1 MKRLLAILL
10 ASAMA
15 FHLMPLQTIALSNRF
30 SSSAPVETVGNPDEP
45 TQENSEKLLRS
56 SEETN
61 SAGFSVGNNI
71 TDILINGRT
80 AVVSYAAETEADLV
94 VGIYADDAEEELI
107 ASGTADVAKTADG
120 TAKVEIIGDIP
131 EHYVI
136 KGYLFEKEEHVPL
149 CEPFKNSFYTK
160 KIADVRNAA
169 VKDFPEERV
178 LNLDD
183 DEQTNFAVVKQDV
196 TFVKA
201 EDGFNKITQRDEE
214 SLTYTVSSAGDE
226 IKNLHVG
233 DVLVLDRPNET
244 PLILRANNIS
254 VNGDTVTLSGD
265 GTLRL
270 EDVFSALKIEKNE
283 SCQSVEELSGENA
296 TGSTTLKTDY
306 SVAVYLSENEK
317 QISLAVENQVE
328 GNAELTEKGEKSVS
342 FEVASETLARGVSLS
357 MEPVVKVRAEGK
369 ASTKFSLKTEDGVRW
384 DGSSHSTGKDP
395 AAELESPADVS
406 VTVEMELTPMLDIF
420 NGMTQMTLK
429 TQTGIKAESTKKGG
443 EQLEDGIRHACK
455 ECYSV
460 TKTEISRVEAE
471 LRRSKDEKAQ
481 KEPLS
486 KAEKT
491 LGKTYHST
499 EYGTSGEGDCP
510 NYSYRVRLTL
520 DGVKTEGV
528 AIFRKD
534 SDGALMVVG
543 ATDENGA
550 AEIYFVPGQYAF
562 SAKTGGKE
570 YNGECEVTDCPV
582 AIVLKT
588 KEKEDTEPPEEIVE
602 AFGNC
607 GENLRWIVDK
617 NGVLTIDGSGE
628 MRDYHSNPAMG
639 KLPPWNEEE
648 LRKRF
653 GMENVSITKIVLKE
667 GITRI
672 GESAF
677 AGMKIT
683 EVSIPETVKA
693 IGAFSFKACKA
704 LKKMELPKTLTK
716 IGREAF
722 AECTA
727 LEEVIYEG
735 SRKEWSEIDIRS
747 GNELLENAKITYQTV
762 DEPED
767 EIKDNETEDK
777 PDEVGKED
785 TPGEGNKEDEPEEK
799 PDEGNKDEEKE
810 DKPEEGSKEDKPAE
824 DDNDEVKEDRPDESD
839 KGNEPKEDDS
849 GKDDESEDKPG
860 KGDEEI
866 EDKPDKSDKDDEKG
880 DEDKKDEEPETP
892 EEDPNGGRCGE
903 NLTWKLSENGMLSIY
918 GNGRMDDYKGTKT
931 PWNLQDVKG
940 VVIENGVTTIG
951 RNAFMGCNGLKE
963 IQLPETVEVLG
974 EGAFADSGLKMVTI
988 PVSMRR
994 IEENVFSGCVLE
1006 LVFYAGT
1013 KSEWRAIEI
1022 LETGNAAL
1030 FAQVIHCI
1038 NGNILPDIE
1047 NTITAGTAG
1056 RNDNSNKLY
1065 AVFNGL
1071 TAGES
1076 YAVIVSKSS
1085 EDPFEASSL
1094 IYLNQKKADAN
1105 GILEVPFVSGETEDA
1120 YVVACGREPEKPKY
1134 TVTVKVGD
1142 AVVKT
1147 VEAAEG
1153 ENVTI
1158 EVPEK
1163 LDDGRIFQ
1171 KWNVDTGNVE
1181 LVDAGSFK
1189 TSFTM
1194 AAEDVVL
1201 HAVYKTSGGS
1211 PDDGGITKPDDPGSS
1226 SGASP
1231 SGDSG
1236 NGSSGSGS
1244 GSTAKPDKPDS
1255 GSNGSS
1261 SSGSSGSSSSG
1272 SASSGSSSSSSS
1284 TSNSSS
1290 FNSPSDN
1297 RDSGGSIAAV
1307 VWVGGAA
1314 IAAVTAGVIL
1324 MMPVEVGG
1332 IAQMSDGTVLA
1343 NATVQLMKDGRL
1355 AAQTM
1360 TDESGRFAMK
1370 IKRGEYQMN
1379 VIAVDSETGEQ
1390 IVRTVG
1396 VKAPAK
1402 NMNFVF

>member
-1 MKRLLAILL
+1 MKRLLAVLL

-15 FHLMPLQTIALSNRF
+15 FHLIPLQAIALSNRF
-30 SSSAPVETVGNPDEP
+30 SSSAPLETAENPDGL
-45 TQENSEKLLRS
+45 TQKNLEKLLRS

-61 SAGFSVGNNI
+61 SAEFSVENHI
-71 TDILINGRT
+71 TDIRINGRT
-80 AVVSYAAETEADLV
+80 AVVSCAAETEADLV

-131 EHYVI
+131 EYYVV
-136 KGYLFEKEEHVPL
+136 KGYLFEKEEHIPL

-160 KIADVRNAA
+160 EIADIRNA
-169 VKDFPEERV
+169 VVQDFPEERV

-183 DEQTNFAVVKQDV
+183 DEQTNFAIVKQDI

-244 PLILRANNIS
+244 PIILRANNIS

-270 EDVFSALKIEKNE
+270 EDVFSALKIEKSG
-283 SCQSVEELSGENA
+283 SCQSVEELSGEA
-296 TGSTTLKTDY
+296 VTGSTTLKTDY

-317 QISLAVENQVE
+317 QISLSVENQVE
-328 GNAELTEKGEKSVS
+328 GNSELTEKGEESVS
-342 FEVASETLARGVSLS
+342 FEPVSEVLARGVSLS
-357 MEPVVKVRAEGK
+357 MEPVVKI
-369 ASTKFSLKTEDGVRW
+369 STENSANAKFLLRTEDGVRW

-395 AAELESPADVS
+395 AAELKSPADVS
-406 VTVEMELTPMLDIF
+406 VTVEMELAPMLDIF

-443 EQLEDGIRHACK
+443 EELEDGVRHACK

-460 TKTEISRVEAE
+460 TKTEVSRVEAE
-471 LRRSKDEKAQ
+471 LRRSKGEKAQ

-510 NYSYRVRLTL
+510 NNSYRVRLTL

-534 SDGALMVVG
+534 SGGALTVIG

-550 AEIYFVPGQYAF
+550 AEFYFVPGQYAF
-562 SAKTGGKE
+562 SAKTDGKE

-582 AIVLKT
+582 EIVLKT
-588 KEKEDTEPPEEIVE
+588 KEEEDTEPPEEIVE

-617 NGVLTIDGSGE
+617 NGVLTIDGNGE

-648 LRKRF
+648 LKKRF

-704 LKKMELPKTLTK
+704 LKKAELPKTLTK
-716 IGREAF
+716 IGRDAF

-727 LEEVIYEG
+727 LEEVIYGG

-747 GNELLENAKITYQTV
+747 GNELLKNAKIIYQTV

-777 PDEVGKED
+777 PNEVGKED
-785 TPGEGNKEDEPEEK
+785 TPGEGNKEDEPE
-799 PDEGNKDEEKE
+799 D
-810 DKPEEGSKEDKPAE
+810 
-824 DDNDEVKEDRPDESD
+824 
-839 KGNEPKEDDS
+839 
-849 GKDDESEDKPG
+849 
-860 KGDEEI
+860 
-866 EDKPDKSDKDDEKG
+866 
-880 DEDKKDEEPETP
+880 
-892 EEDPNGGRCGE
+892 DPNGDRCGE
-903 NLTWKLSENGMLSIY
+903 NLTWELSENGVLSIY
-918 GNGRMDDYKGTKT
+918 GNGRMNDYEGTKT

-951 RNAFMGCNGLKE
+951 RNAFMGCKGLKE

-974 EGAFADSGLKMVTI
+974 EGAFADSGLKRVTI
-988 PVSMRR
+988 PVSMCR
-994 IEENVFSGCVLE
+994 IEENVFSGCELE

-1022 LETGNAAL
+1022 LETGNTAL
-1030 FAQVIHCI
+1030 FAQVIYCI
-1038 NGNILPDIE
+1038 NGTILPDIE
-1047 NTITAGTAG
+1047 NTIKTGSAG
-1056 RNDNSNKLY
+1056 RNDNNNKLHV
-1065 AVFNGL
+1065 VFNGL
-1071 TAGES
+1071 IAGGS

-1085 EDPFEASSL
+1085 KNPFEASSL

-1105 GILEVPFVSGETEDA
+1105 GILEVPFVSGETGAA

-1142 AVVKT
+1142 AVIRM

-1163 LDDGRIFQ
+1163 LDYGRKFQ

-1181 LVDAGSFK
+1181 LADAGSFK

-1194 AAEDVVL
+1194 VAEDVVL

-1211 PDDGGITKPDDPGSS
+1211 PDDGGTTKPDDSGSS
-1226 SGASP
+1226 SDASS
-1231 SGDSG
+1231 SGNSG

-1244 GSTAKPDKPDS
+1244 GGTAKPDKPDS
-1255 GSNGSS
+1255 GSSGSS

-1272 SASSGSSSSSSS
+1272 SASSGSSNSSSS

-1290 FNSPSDN
+1290 SNSPSDN
-1297 RDSGGSIAAV
+1297 RDGGGSITAV
-1307 VWVGGAA
+1307 VLVGGAA

-1332 IAQMSDGTVLA
+1332 IAQMSNGTVLA
-1343 NATVQLMKDGRL
+1343 NATVQLMKDGQL

-1370 IKRGEYQMN
+1370 VKRGEYMLN
-1379 VIAVDSETGEQ
+1379 LLTVDPETGEQ
-1390 IVRTVG
+1390 IVRTVN

-1402 NMNFVF
+1402 NMNFVFWEANNP